1 MNDVGPLLEIMM
13 PEGSVERFC
22 AEHAEAIRVLGRR
35 VVGDIIEIGN
45 RLIAVKGHLAHG
57 EWLPWLDREV
67 GWEERTA
74 RRFMSVS
81 EAFNKSDIV
90 SDLPIDASALY
101 LLAAPSVPQVVREQ
115 AVEKAEKGN

>member
-45 RLIAVKGHLAHG
+45 RLIAVKGRLAHG
-57 EWLPWLDREV
+57 EWLPWLDKEL
-67 GWEERTA
+67 GWKNERTA
-74 RRFMSVS
+74 QRFMSAAD
-81 EAFNKSDIV
+81 AFKYDTV
-90 SDLPIDASALY
+90 SDLPIDAGALY
-101 LLAAPSVPQVVREQ
+101 LLAGKNMIRA
-115 AVEKAEKGN
+115 